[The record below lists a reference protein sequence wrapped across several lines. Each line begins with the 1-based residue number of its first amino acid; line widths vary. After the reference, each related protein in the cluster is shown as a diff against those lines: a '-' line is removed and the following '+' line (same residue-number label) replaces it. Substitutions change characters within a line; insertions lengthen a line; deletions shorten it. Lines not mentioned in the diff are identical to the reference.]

1 MLIKIIKGLDCCRLI
16 TIEYLGE
23 SEDGK
28 VCKKC
33 GGRPVAI
40 HTTRKKI
47 FGRLWEVGKP
57 QNVSLDEFDLFMATG
72 LFQKTGR

>member
-1 MLIKIIKGLDCCRLI
+1 MLAEIIERLDGNRMI

-23 SEDGK
+23 DADGK

-33 GGRPVAI
+33 GGKAVNVKI
-40 HTTRKKI
+40 TRKKI

-57 QNVSLDEFDLFMATG
+57 QQVSLDEFDQYMMTG
-72 LFQKTGR
+72 LFAKV

>member
-1 MLIKIIKGLDCCRLI
+1 MFAEIIKRLDGGSLI
-16 TIEYLGE
+16 MIEYLGE

-28 VCKKC
+28 VCKRC
-33 GGRPVAI
+33 GGKPVNI

-57 QNVSLDEFDLFMATG
+57 QAVSLDEFDMYMATG
-72 LFQKTGR
+72 LFQKK

>member
-1 MLIKIIKGLDCCRLI
+1 MFVEIIRRLDGSYLI

-28 VCKKC
+28 VCKRC
-33 GGRPVAI
+33 GGRPLNLHI
-40 HTTRKKI
+40 TRKKI

-57 QNVSLDEFDLFMATG
+57 QQVSFDEFDMYMATG
-72 LFQKTGR
+72 LFEKK

>member
-1 MLIKIIKGLDCCRLI
+1 MLIKKIKRLDGNSMI

-23 SEDGK
+23 SEDGR
-28 VCKKC
+28 VCQQC
-33 GGRPVAI
+33 GGKPLNV

-57 QNVSLDEFDLFMATG
+57 QQVSLDEFDLYMATG
-72 LFQKTGR
+72 LFKKK

>member
-1 MLIKIIKGLDCCRLI
+1 MI

-23 SEDGK
+23 SEEGK
-28 VCKKC
+28 VCKQC
-33 GGRPVAI
+33 GGKPVNV

-57 QNVSLDEFDLFMATG
+57 QEVSLDDFPLFMETG
-72 LFQKTGR
+72 LFKKK